1 MSEATSEPLDLRAV
15 VRRALGAL
23 EASPP
28 DTYPTTSD
36 LTIDEELALHSIGWE
51 PVELV
56 SGVSIVSIPLGW
68 WNWGQGEITAA
79 SEAHRHA
86 FANAVARLHREA
98 ARAGGHGV
106 VGVRV
111 ESVVR
116 PTHVEVALVGSAVR
130 PVGAGAR
137 PEAEVFLSDLSGRD
151 FTLLSVAGWETVGLA
166 VGSSFVF
173 APRRSMGA
181 VLGQQTQNVELTNFT
196 EAMYAA
202 RETAMT
208 RMQDAALALSGTGV
222 VGVSVEEGPMSF
234 ASHAVGFVA
243 IGTVVRPGTS
253 GHQRV
258 SPITVVPLD
267 DASVAFDA
275 RALE

>member
-1 MSEATSEPLDLRAV
+1 MSSTPPPLDLKAV
-15 VRRALGAL
+15 VRDAVANLS
-23 EASPP
+23 ASPAGS
-28 DTYPTTSD
+28 YPTTSD
-36 LTIDEELALHSIGWE
+36 LSIDEELALHSIGWE

-79 SEAHRHA
+79 AEAHRHA
-86 FANAVARLHREA
+86 VANAVARLHREA

-111 ESVVR
+111 ERAVR

-137 PEAEVFLSDLSGRD
+137 PEGEVFLSDLSGRD

-166 VGSSFVF
+166 VGASFVF
-173 APRRSMGA
+173 APRRSVGA
-181 VLGQQTQNVELTNFT
+181 VLGQQTQNVELTNYT

-208 RMQDAALALSGTGV
+208 RMQDAALALKGTGV
-222 VGVSVEEGPMSF
+222 VGVTIDEGPMSF

-243 IGTVVRPGTS
+243 IGTVVRAGPS

-258 SPITVVPLD
+258 APITVVPLD
-267 DASVAFDA
+267 DAVVAFDA
-275 RALE
+275 RALD

>member
-1 MSEATSEPLDLRAV
+1 MRSSPPPLDLKAV
-15 VRRALGAL
+15 VRDAVANLS
-23 EASPP
+23 ASPAGS
-28 DTYPTTSD
+28 YPTTSD
-36 LTIDEELALHSIGWE
+36 LSIDEELALHSIGWE

-79 SEAHRHA
+79 AEAHHHA
-86 FANAVARLHREA
+86 VANAVARIHREA

-111 ESVVR
+111 ERAVR

-137 PEAEVFLSDLSGRD
+137 PEGEVFLSDLSGRD

-166 VGSSFVF
+166 VGASFVF
-173 APRRSMGA
+173 APRRSVGA
-181 VLGQQTQNVELTNFT
+181 VLGQQTQNVELTNYT

-208 RMQDAALALSGTGV
+208 RMQDAALALKGTGV
-222 VGVSVEEGPMSF
+222 VGVSIDEGPMSF

-243 IGTVVRPGTS
+243 IGTVVRAGPS

-258 SPITVVPLD
+258 APITVVPLD
-267 DASVAFDA
+267 DAVVAFDA
-275 RALE
+275 RALD

>member
-1 MSEATSEPLDLRAV
+1 MSSPAPEPLELKSV
-15 VRRALGAL
+15 VREALTNLSTSSAG
-23 EASPP
+23 SS
-28 DTYPTTSD
+28 PTTSD
-36 LTIDEELALHSIGWE
+36 LSIDEELALHSIGWE

-56 SGVSIVSIPLGW
+56 SGISIVSIPLGW

-79 SEAHRHA
+79 AEAHHHA
-86 FANAVARLHREA
+86 VANAVARLHREA

-111 ESVVR
+111 ERAVR

-137 PEAEVFLSDLSGRD
+137 PEGEVFLSDLSGRD
-151 FTLLSVAGWETVGLA
+151 FALLSLAGWETVGLA
-166 VGSSFVF
+166 VGASFVF
-173 APRRSMGA
+173 APRRSVGA
-181 VLGQQTQNVELTNFT
+181 VLGQQTQNVELTNYT

-208 RMQDAALALSGTGV
+208 RMQDAAIALNGTGV
-222 VGVSVEEGPMSF
+222 VGVTIDEGPMSF

-243 IGTVVRPGTS
+243 IGTVVRAGPS

-258 SPITVVPLD
+258 APFTVVPLD
-267 DASVAFDA
+267 DAVVAFDA
-275 RALE
+275 RSLE

>member
-1 MSEATSEPLDLRAV
+1 MSAPEPLDLRAV
-15 VRRALGAL
+15 VRGAVAALATGPAPST
-23 EASPP
+23 A
-28 DTYPTTSD
+28 TTSD
-36 LTIDEELALHSIGWE
+36 LSIDEELALHSIGWE

-79 SEAHRHA
+79 AQAHRHA
-86 FANAVARLHREA
+86 FANAIARLHREA

-111 ESVVR
+111 EGAVR

-130 PVGAGAR
+130 PVGAPAR

-151 FTLLSVAGWETVGLA
+151 FALLSLAGWETVGLA
-166 VGSSFVF
+166 VGASFVF
-173 APRRSMGA
+173 APRRSVGA

-208 RMQDAALALSGTGV
+208 RMQDAALALKGTGV
-222 VGVSVEEGPMSF
+222 VGVSIDEGPMSF
-234 ASHAVGFVA
+234 ASHAVGFVV
-243 IGTVVRPGTS
+243 IGTVVRAGPS

-258 SPITVVPLD
+258 APITVVPLD
-267 DASVAFDA
+267 DAVVAFDA
-275 RALE
+275 RTLE

>member
-1 MSEATSEPLDLRAV
+1 MSDPTPETPDLKAV
-15 VRRALGAL
+15 VRHAVAAL
-23 EASPP
+23 EAPGAESV
-28 DTYPTTSD
+28 PTTSD

-56 SGVSIVSIPLGW
+56 SGVSLVSIPVGW

-79 SEAHRHA
+79 DEAHRHA
-86 FANAVARLHREA
+86 VAHAIARLHREA

-106 VGVRV
+106 VGVRIERAV
-111 ESVVR
+111 H

-130 PVGAGAR
+130 PVGAPAR
-137 PEAEVFLSDLSGRD
+137 PEDEVFLSDLSGRD
-151 FTLLSVAGWETVGLA
+151 FTLLSMAGWETVGLC
-166 VGSSFVF
+166 VGASFVF
-173 APRRSMGA
+173 APRRSVGA

-208 RMQDAALALSGTGV
+208 RMQDAALALRGTGV
-222 VGVSVEEGPMSF
+222 VGVTITEGPMSF

-243 IGTVVRPGTS
+243 IGTVVRPGPA

-258 SPITVVPLD
+258 APITVVSLN
-267 DASVAFDA
+267 DAVVSFDA
-275 RALE
+275 RTLE

>member
-1 MSEATSEPLDLRAV
+1 MSSPAPEPLELKSV
-15 VRRALGAL
+15 VRDALTNLSTSSAG
-23 EASPP
+23 SN
-28 DTYPTTSD
+28 PTTSD
-36 LTIDEELALHSIGWE
+36 LSIDEELALHSIGWE

-79 SEAHRHA
+79 AEAHHHA
-86 FANAVARLHREA
+86 VANAVARLHREA

-111 ESVVR
+111 ERAVR

-137 PEAEVFLSDLSGRD
+137 PEGEVFLSDLSGRD
-151 FTLLSVAGWETVGLA
+151 FALLSLAGWETVGLA
-166 VGSSFVF
+166 VGASFVF
-173 APRRSMGA
+173 APRRSVGA
-181 VLGQQTQNVELTNFT
+181 VLGQQTQNVELTNYT

-208 RMQDAALALSGTGV
+208 RMQDAALALKGTGV
-222 VGVSVEEGPMSF
+222 VGVTIDEGPMSF

-243 IGTVVRPGTS
+243 IGTVVRAGPS

-258 SPITVVPLD
+258 APFTVVPLD
-267 DASVAFDA
+267 DAVVAFDA
-275 RALE
+275 SSLE

>member
-1 MSEATSEPLDLRAV
+1 MSAPEPLDLRAV
-15 VRRALGAL
+15 VRGAVAALATGPAPST
-23 EASPP
+23 A
-28 DTYPTTSD
+28 TTSD
-36 LTIDEELALHSIGWE
+36 LSIDEELALHSIGWE

-79 SEAHRHA
+79 AQAHRHA
-86 FANAVARLHREA
+86 FANAIARLHREA

-111 ESVVR
+111 EGAVR

-130 PVGAGAR
+130 PVGAPAR

-151 FTLLSVAGWETVGLA
+151 FTLLSIAGWETVGLA
-166 VGSSFVF
+166 VGASFVF
-173 APRRSMGA
+173 APRRSVGA

-208 RMQDAALALSGTGV
+208 RMQDAALALKGTGV
-222 VGVSVEEGPMSF
+222 VGVSIDEGPMSF
-234 ASHAVGFVA
+234 ASHAVGFVV
-243 IGTVVRPGTS
+243 IGTVVRAGPS

-258 SPITVVPLD
+258 APITVVPLD
-267 DASVAFDA
+267 DAVVAFDA
-275 RALE
+275 RTLE